1 MSASRT
7 IACELLAGEFYTR
20 TLTEVGS
27 CIALPERHRL
37 STQVRVRLS
46 DLKAEFFLAW
56 DSQQVPG
63 LNRQIEAYCK
73 KYRPRFHGSA
83 HGLAHAFELIA
94 HENVVYI
101 LPVFASHYSSPG
113 VVILPIADAEV
124 TWKIL
129 VIWRRGRT
137 GGALKALPGRAVN
150 VIVAVMRGPGFLATS
165 P

>member
-7 IACELLAGEFYTR
+7 TACELLAGEFYTR

-137 GGALKALPGRAVN
+137 GGALKALLDALLTSSSQLCVGQ
-150 VIVAVMRGPGFLATS
+150 GF
-165 P
+165 